1 MAETV
6 TLLSGARVVC
16 ASCLLADTV
25 WTRFRGLMG
34 RRELAP
40 GGGLLLRPSGSVHTC
55 FMRFPIDIV
64 FLDGE
69 LEVVAVSPSVRPWR
83 ARAKRGARAVLE
95 LPAGEAVRVGV
106 FRGDRLTV
114 LRREIS
120 QEKEKAY
127 VIA

>member
-6 TLLSGARVVC
+6 TLLCRARVVC

-40 GGGLLLRPSGSVHTC
+40 GAGLLLRPSGSVHTC

-95 LPAGEAVRVGV
+95 LPAGEAVRVGI